1 MRGAAFRQSGL
12 ARNWTKAPS
21 RQEGFCS
28 KHSLREGTM
37 PAALT
42 NSSSALL
49 AIALV
54 FTPGLAAAQRA
65 AAGHDWAYTGEHG
78 PTHWGSLKPEY
89 AVCKAGKHQS
99 PIDIRNAKAADLPA
113 IEFSYAPA
121 PFRIIDNGHSV
132 QINVDRGSFITVDGR
147 RYYLFQFHFHHPS
160 EERIQGQ
167 AYTMV
172 AHLVHKDADEKLAV
186 VAVLLKTGHENPFIE
201 ALWKYLPAD
210 VGQEH
215 AEGATVDLRQLLPA
229 DRGYYTFAGSLTTPP
244 CSEEVTW
251 LVLKNPVEISKP
263 EEAAFKAKYAHNARP
278 VQPLNGRVVQVSR

>member
-1 MRGAAFRQSGL
+1 
-12 ARNWTKAPS
+12 
-21 RQEGFCS
+21 
-28 KHSLREGTM
+28 M
-37 PAALT
+37 PAALA
-42 NSSSALL
+42 NSSSASL
-49 AIALV
+49 AIALI

-121 PFRIIDNGHSV
+121 PFRIIDNGHSI

-147 RYYLFQFHFHHPS
+147 RYDLVQFHFHHPS
-160 EERIQGQ
+160 EERIQGH

-186 VAVLLKTGHENPFIE
+186 VAVLLKTGHPNPFIE

-215 AEGATVDLRQLLPA
+215 PADGATVDLRQLLPA

-278 VQPLNGRVVQVSR
+278 VQPLNGRLVQVSR